1 MPSRLPQPAPAAP
14 PLRIEIRLSHGAP
27 IVCAVP
33 ASFEMLAMKWSYIA
47 RSRERWRRPD
57 DDPALGQGNPL
68 HGLLTK
74 PDIDRIAREPLV
86 EVVVPSLQA
95 REDFGWALRI
105 FPWEYALS
113 AITRGLR
120 NGPLTVVRLL
130 GAGLPLEPTVE
141 LSRPAILQS
150 APSGLDRFYDTR
162 GEGELM
168 LTSLGLDPNT
178 ALRLNNPTR
187 AGASEWLNAHRPT
200 LLHVAGVDNHQAAAL
215 LKLPDSRAANQDGFA
230 LQGMGDTGLELL
242 DAEQAAQL
250 FAAGTPKPD
259 LVMLNFY
266 NSAAR
271 IAARTV
277 AWGAKFAIGY
287 HDVIDDGVAA
297 VFSATLYR
305 TLQETDGD
313 LRQAFQT
320 ALAEVRKQPEKLR
333 GACIVLWSAVSLL
346 SAHTARSAS
355 QPRRSKGQYR
365 ANEPTEAWNRIR
377 VVCETVPRVNYSLLH
392 NKKSLFRN
400 LQIYRNNVEG
410 EIRDIEVSVTL
421 NTGEGSVPFR
431 RQLTLAATQTVEDL
445 SGKVVVP
452 LTSSLIRR
460 QSERVQSSV
469 TVEVTCGGQRTLLET
484 FRIGLNP
491 VDEWQDGEA
500 EEWGWLPSFVLPRD
514 PAVPRIIDSAQ
525 TLLCT
530 LADDPGAGFDGYQSV
545 DKTSNDPEVRYAAVD
560 LQVQAIWHAIL
571 HSHTLS
577 YINPP
582 PSYGNYT
589 QRLRTPTQVI
599 AERRGTCIDLA
610 LLLASCLE
618 YIDIHPV
625 LFLLTGHAFVGYWRG
640 DDLYQR
646 FLDFKDLEPG
656 FSDHTEARM
665 AAGTA
670 TAKLPGYILDQS
682 QHLEVRQRVF
692 ERQIVPLEAT
702 WLSARG
708 GFQSAVEEGRKNL
721 RLKSEFQAMVDVKRA
736 RDEDVTPLPL
746 LGDTA

>member
-1 MPSRLPQPAPAAP
+1 MPARTRKSAKAAP
-14 PLRIEIRLSHGAP
+14 LQLELRLSRGAP
-27 IVCAVP
+27 IVRDVP

-47 RSRERWRRPD
+47 RSRERWRRPG
-57 DDPALGQGNPL
+57 DDPALGKGNPL
-68 HGLLTK
+68 HGLLT
-74 PDIDRIAREPLV
+74 PDDVARIAAEPLV
-86 EVVVPSLQA
+86 EVVVPFERD
-95 REDFGWALRI
+95 REEFAWSLRI

-113 AITRGLR
+113 AITRGQR
-120 NGPLTVVRLL
+120 SGPLTVVRLL
-130 GAGLPLEPTVE
+130 GPGRGLEPTVA
-141 LSRPAILQS
+141 LSCPAVVQS
-150 APSGLDRFYDTR
+150 APAGLDRFYDTTY
-162 GEGELM
+162 EGELV
-168 LTSLGLDPNT
+168 LTSMGLDPQA

-187 AGASEWLNAHRPT
+187 AALGEWLSAHHPT
-200 LLHVAGVDNHQAAAL
+200 LLHVAGIDNHEAAAL
-215 LKLPDSRAANQDGFA
+215 LKLPDSEAAKKDGFA
-230 LQGMGDTGLELL
+230 LQGMGDSGLELL

-250 FAAGTPKPD
+250 FATGAPQPE

-266 NSAAR
+266 NSAPR

-287 HDVIDDGVAA
+287 HDVIDNGMA
-297 VFSATLYR
+297 VVFTATLYR
-305 TLQETDGD
+305 KLQETDGD
-313 LRQAFQT
+313 LRLAFTT
-320 ALAEVRKQPEKLR
+320 ALNEVRQQPEKLR
-333 GACIVLWSAVSLL
+333 GACIVLWTSVSLL
-346 SAHTARSAS
+346 SAGTTRSATD
-355 QPRRSKGQYR
+355 PRRSKGQYR
-365 ANEPTEAWNRIR
+365 TAETTEPRDRIR

-421 NTGEGSVPFR
+421 NTGEGSVPFK
-431 RQLTLAATQTVEDL
+431 RQITMAATQTVEDL
-445 SGKVVVP
+445 SSKVVVP

-469 TVEVTCGGQRTLLET
+469 TVEVTSGGQRTLLET

-514 PAVPRIIDSAQ
+514 PAVPRIIDAAQ

-530 LADDPGAGFDGYQSV
+530 LADDPTAGFDGYQSINTGS
-545 DKTSNDPEVRYAAVD
+545 DDPEVRYAAVD

-571 HSHTLS
+571 HSHPLS

-589 QRLRTPTQVI
+589 QRLRTPSQVI
-599 AERRGTCIDLA
+599 GERRGTCIDLA

-656 FSDHTEARM
+656 FSDHAEAPM

-682 QHLEVRQRVF
+682 QHLEVRQRVY

-708 GFQSAVEEGRKNL
+708 GFQSAAEEGRKNL
-721 RLKSEFQAMVDVKRA
+721 RLKREFQAMVDVKRA

-746 LGDTA
+746 LGDAP